1 MRECKSQGKAT
12 DYSNDQFELFLSIAT
27 NFGISATDYETWE
40 DLAEALFSRID
51 TEILKLF
58 IVKST
63 SDTLIELIRNELKK
77 RGELL

>member
-51 TEILKLF
+51 TEILKRF